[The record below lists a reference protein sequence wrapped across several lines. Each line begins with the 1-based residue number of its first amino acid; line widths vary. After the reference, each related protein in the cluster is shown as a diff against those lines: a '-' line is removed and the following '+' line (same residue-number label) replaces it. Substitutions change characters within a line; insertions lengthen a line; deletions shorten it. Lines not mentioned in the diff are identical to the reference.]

1 MSLADRLEEI
11 NDLVHSSK
19 CAYVLLLESMKK
31 EDRKALEDAWEKG
44 ISQRVILRALR
55 TEGYKTSNEAI
66 VNHRTGNCKCP
77 KS

>member
-1 MSLADRLEEI
+1 MALADRLEEI
-11 NDLVHSSK
+11 NRLVHTNK
-19 CAYVLLLESMKK
+19 CVYVLLVESMKE
-31 EDRKALEDAWEKG
+31 EDRLALEAAWDKG

-66 VNHRTGNCKCP
+66 LNHRTGNCKCP